1 MLRTRERSANDEP
14 ESLAPELTWPGTIS
28 RDRARKPNGRAV
40 LQVLGKG
47 FVTGNFAFFFVV
59 LCVARLAS
67 ASPLVVVIGY
77 SSCRVVVIVNKVMII
92 YRFN

>member
-47 FVTGNFAFFFVV
+47 FVTGNFAFFVV

-67 ASPLVVVIGY
+67 ASSLVVVIGY